1 MVLNIGLYI
10 NRGEEYGFLFYFFA
24 IVFGML
30 LMLERYLSESIKR
43 KLSALFIILFFI
55 SQFLFVYYIFK
66 AFLAIVPMLP

>member
-1 MVLNIGLYI
+1 MD
-10 NRGEEYGFLFYFFA
+10 FYFIFFA

-30 LMLERYLSESIKR
+30 WMLEPSFSESTKR

-55 SQFLFVYYIFK
+55 SQFTFVYYISK